1 MSRGATDHALVLWM
15 EGESE
20 IYSPAMTLS
29 RGSEEAVARD
39 LWECAH
45 AGVCHSVYRYGTHAN
60 GGSYCREIT
69 QDIAARLGRLSLAM
83 RREPAESVRAFLEA
97 FGVAFF
103 GEGEERAARE
113 HHAYPPFEM
122 SAPQPGAPSRK
133 MQKRKSRAKGLSPEE
148 LRVQPQFKLP
158 IMGGKQVG
166 GSRSESRAAVETD
179 EVTGVERLSLRDER
193 PFEERAAAWERFDR
207 KLREMGARRAAEPQ
221 EAAPPDEGERDAPR
235 KSTAFRS

>member
-1 MSRGATDHALVLWM
+1 MSRGATDHALLLWM
-15 EGESE
+15 EGEGE

-29 RGSEEAVARD
+29 RSSEEAVTRD

-69 QDIAARLGRLSLAM
+69 QDIAARLGRLSLVM
-83 RREPAESVRAFLEA
+83 RREPAEPVRAFLEA

-122 SAPQPGAPSRK
+122 RAPQPSASLRK
-133 MQKRKSRAKGLSPEE
+133 MSKRKSRAKRLSPDE

-158 IMGGKQVG
+158 ITGGKRIG
-166 GSRSESRAAVETD
+166 GSRPESRAAVETD

-207 KLREMGARRAAEPQ
+207 RLREMGARRAGEPQ
-221 EAAPPDEGERDAPR
+221 ETATSDEGEQDVPR